1 MAGHKGMVGSAILR
15 KLQSDGF
22 HNLLLRTRQEID
34 LLDQHAVERFYDEAR
49 PEYVF
54 IAAARVGGI
63 HANNSSR
70 AQFIY
75 ENLQI
80 QNNLIHYAYKSKVK
94 KLIFLGSS
102 CIYPRDCRQP
112 MKEEYLLSG
121 SLEPTNEPY
130 AVAKIAGIKMC
141 ENYFRQYGCQFF
153 SLMPTN
159 SYGPN
164 DNYDL
169 ETSHV
174 LPAFIRK
181 LHDAKANNA
190 PEVTLWGTGKPLREF
205 IYVDDIADAALFVME
220 RDFGEIYASGIS
232 HLNVGTGEEISIRR
246 LAELISR
253 IVGFSGQLV
262 FDESVPDGM
271 PRKLMDNSRLKK
283 LGWQPNVL
291 IEHGVEMVYE
301 TYLHT
306 A

>member
-102 CIYPRDCRQP
+102 CIYPRDCRKP